1 MQFILG
7 EKCTYFGPPGDS
19 DGKEYACNAGD
30 IGLIFWARKIPW
42 GRKRLPTPVYL
53 PREFHGQR
61 SLAGYSPWGHKEVD
75 TTEQL
80 TLFYKECDEKII
92 NKRAPIKVNPFLNE
106 KDLIVIPI
114 R

>member
-1 MQFILG
+1 MRGF
-7 EKCTYFGPPGDS
+7 PGDS

-30 IGLIFWARKIPW
+30 TGLIFWVRKIPW

-53 PREFHGQR
+53 PGEFHGPR

-80 TLFYKECDEKII
+80 TLFYKECDKQII
-92 NKRAPIKVNPFLNE
+92 NKMVPINVSPFLNE
-106 KDLIVIPI
+106 KDLILTPI

>member
-1 MQFILG
+1 MG

-92 NKRAPIKVNPFLNE
+92 NKRAPIKVNPLLNE
-106 KDLIVIPI
+106 KYLIVIPI